1 MPPVPSHHSRPR
13 RGAETTIPLRLA
25 LAVDDARLSGR
36 VADLR
41 HALLAWWQEHGRH
54 TIPWK
59 RMASG
64 GRPGPGDPL
73 DPYPIWVAEVM

>member
-1 MPPVPSHHSRPR
+1 MTLIPPN
-13 RGAETTIPLRLA
+13 E
-25 LAVDDARLSGR
+25 ARTVHPAMLMNTR
-36 VADLR
+36 VHELR
-41 HALLAWWQEHGRH
+41 HQLLAWWQEHGRH

-64 GRPGPGDPL
+64 ARPGPGDPL